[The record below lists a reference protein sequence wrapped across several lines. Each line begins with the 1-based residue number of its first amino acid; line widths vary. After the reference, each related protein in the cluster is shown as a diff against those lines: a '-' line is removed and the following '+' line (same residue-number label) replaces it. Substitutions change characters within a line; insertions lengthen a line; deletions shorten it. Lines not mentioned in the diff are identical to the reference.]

1 MGEKEDI
8 QLATE
13 GGAESV
19 EPIVVARESLYKKER
34 KKEQKKSVNKQVFV
48 KNNNVDFLLL
58 ALIYITLGCYI

>member
-19 EPIVVARESLYKKER
+19 EPIVVVRESLYKKER
-34 KKEQKKSVNKQVFV
+34 KKEEKKSVNKQVFV
-48 KNNNVDFLLL
+48 KNNSVDFLLL

>member
-19 EPIVVARESLYKKER
+19 EPIVVVRESLYKKER
-34 KKEQKKSVNKQVFV
+34 KKECK
-48 KNNNVDFLLL
+48 
-58 ALIYITLGCYI
+58 